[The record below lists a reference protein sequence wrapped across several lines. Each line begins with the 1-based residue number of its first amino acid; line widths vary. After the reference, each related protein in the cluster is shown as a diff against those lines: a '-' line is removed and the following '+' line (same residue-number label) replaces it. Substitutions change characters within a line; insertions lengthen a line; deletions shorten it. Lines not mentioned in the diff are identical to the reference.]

1 MGANDEWRNY
11 NMRKDIKKI
20 ADHFDEE
27 TQQKKL
33 CEEMMELAISDSNAN
48 DDMFLDEVADVMILI
63 MQRMYQRGLSK
74 ERLEIFMKRKLKRT
88 IHRIETGY
96 YD

>member
-1 MGANDEWRNY
+1 MIQ
-11 NMRKDIKKI
+11 KKIKYI

-33 CEEMMELAISDSNAN
+33 CEEMMELAIADSNAN

-63 MQRMYQRGLSK
+63 MQRMYQRGVS
-74 ERLEIFMKRKLKRT
+74 EDRLEIFMKKKLDRT
-88 IHRIETGY
+88 IHRIKEGY
-96 YD
+96 YE